1 MARRKKPKR
10 PLAEGAVRP
19 PKQIRRR
26 PARAPAPR
34 TIRRTAWLTGLVT
47 PLLMLGLVLLAS
59 NPDYQVPCMVAALL
73 VLAAGL
79 IGIGFVRS
87 RGWVIA
93 SAVLVGV
100 LLMTVP
106 AAALR
111 AQLISHRG
119 VRTEVEITAT
129 HRAKSRNGAVNWNCD
144 IRRVDGRP
152 LPHARF
158 AGSGCSGRDS
168 VGRTAEVLVDPA
180 GWAPPAS
187 PYEDFPLLRA
197 GLWLSGALPPLWGL
211 VVHAAARRT
220 LREAGG
226 RGGRN
231 RGG

>member
-1 MARRKKPKR
+1 MARGKKPKR
-10 PLAEGAVRP
+10 PLAEGVVRP
-19 PKQIRRR
+19 PKRVRR
-26 PARAPAPR
+26 PPSRDPDPR
-34 TIRRTAWLTGLVT
+34 TVRRTAWLTGLVA

-59 NPDYQVPCMVAALL
+59 NPDYQAPCMIAAVLA
-73 VLAAGL
+73 LAAGI
-79 IGIGFVRS
+79 IGIGFVRA

-111 AQLISHRG
+111 AELISHRG
-119 VRTEVEITAT
+119 VRTEVEITAA
-129 HRAKSRNGAVNWNCD
+129 HRAKSRNGSVNWSCD

-168 VGRTAEVLVDPA
+168 VGRTTDVLVDPA

-187 PYEDFPLLRA
+187 PYEDLAFLRA
-197 GLWLSGALPPLWGL
+197 GLRLSGALPVLWGL
-211 VVHAAARRT
+211 IAYAAARRT
-220 LREAGG
+220 LRESGARDGRK
-226 RGGRN
+226 RGG
-231 RGG
+231 